1 MPTPNLKAI
10 LIYTMFRKLI
20 LLFLCLPFI
29 VVAQIKVKVQGLVVN
44 ENKEPI
50 ANVIVKVQSSNA
62 SAKTDSLGQYTL
74 LLTAGNRIVNFK
86 LLGYVF
92 KTIEIKLLQG
102 QNINIE
108 TVLRKDVKILEE
120 VKVEDKVS
128 RNQNMV
134 RFNPKLLGQ
143 IPNVSGS
150 FESIL
155 KQLPGVSVNNE
166 LSSQYS
172 VRGGNFDENLIYIND
187 VEIYKPFLVRN
198 GQQEGLSLINPDLV
212 GNVKFSAGGF
222 SARYGDKMSSVLDV
236 QYKNTDT
243 AKYIIGVGTNGVSA
257 TALSAPAKFKY
268 AFGFRQKQN
277 RLILNSQPVVGIYDP
292 QFYDFQSFLSFDVSK
307 KFSIQTLGI
316 YNTSRFGIIPQSQ
329 STEFGTL
336 QQTLRLKVNYEGQE
350 IDSYNNVV
358 GAVTLNFKPNTNL
371 NLKWINSAFFITEKE
386 NFDIYGSYVFD
397 EINKDFEDAN
407 FGQVR
412 ANRGI
417 GAYQNYGR
425 NQLEV
430 DVYSSEFRALYNH
443 KKSFWEGGFRL
454 QKDAITDRLKEFLLT
469 DSAGFILPNN
479 GLDLQL
485 TESVEAKNQVTT
497 FRYSGFL
504 ENNSDFGK
512 FNLTTGLRAYY
523 NTFTNEFIPSP
534 RAILSYKPN
543 PDKDLIYRFSS
554 GLYAQQPF
562 YREMRLF
569 NGSVYQQ
576 SKSQKSIHF
585 VASSDYKFKGLGTDL
600 KFSVEA
606 YYKILN
612 DLVPY
617 KIENL
622 RIRYY
627 ANQLANGYA
636 TGLDMRINGEFIEG
650 LESSFRLSLMKT
662 AEDIVGD
669 SKIVKDA
676 NGNQTTIY
684 PGFIKRPTD
693 QRINFSAF
701 FQDRLLKSPTY
712 KVHLNLL
719 YGSALPVGPPKTQ
732 RADDVFKIPAYRRLD
747 FGFSKNILD
756 PNARHQPK
764 LFKKY
769 LDSFIIYAELFNVL
783 NLNNT
788 VSYLWIADVDNNQ
801 YAIPNF
807 LTARQLNVR
816 IIAKF

>member
-1 MPTPNLKAI
+1 ML
-10 LIYTMFRKLI
+10 RKLI

-29 VVAQIKVKVQGLVVN
+29 VVAQNKVKVQGLVVN
-44 ENKEPI
+44 EKQEPI
-50 ANVIVKVQSSNA
+50 ANVIIKVQSSNA
-62 SAKTDSLGQYTL
+62 TAKTDSLGRYTL
-74 LLTAGNRIVNFK
+74 LLSAGKRIINFK

-92 KTIEIKLLQG
+92 KTIEIKLLLD
-102 QNINIE
+102 QNINLE

-143 IPNVSGS
+143 MPSVSGS

-243 AKYIIGVGTNGVSA
+243 AKYLIGVGTNGVSA
-257 TALSAPAKFKY
+257 TALSAPGKFKY

-277 RLILNSQPVVGIYDP
+277 RLILNNQPVVGNYDP
-292 QFYDFQSFLSFDVSK
+292 RFYDFQSFLSFDVSK

-336 QQTLRLKVNYEGQE
+336 QQVLRLKVNYEGQE

-358 GAVTLNFKPNTNL
+358 GAVTLNFKPNLNL

-430 DVYSSEFRALYNH
+430 DVYSSEFRALYSH
-443 KKSFWEGGFRL
+443 KKTFWEGGFRF
-454 QKDAITDRLKEFLLT
+454 QKHAITDRLKEFLLT
-469 DSAGFILPNN
+469 DSAGFILPNS
-479 GLDLQL
+479 GSGFQL
-485 TESVEAKNQVTT
+485 TESVEAKNKVTA
-497 FRYSGFL
+497 FRYSGFI
-504 ENNSDFGK
+504 ENTSDFGK
-512 FNLTTGLRAYY
+512 LNLTTGLRAYY
-523 NTFTNEFIPSP
+523 NTFTNEFVPSP
-534 RAILSYKPN
+534 RVILSFKPN

-569 NGSVYQQ
+569 NGNVYQQ
-576 SKSQKSIHF
+576 TKSQKSIHF

-636 TGLDMRINGEFIEG
+636 TGVDMRINGEFIEG

-676 NGNQTTIY
+676 NGNQTIIY

-712 KVHLNLL
+712 KLHLNLL

-756 PNARHQPK
+756 HNARHQPK
-764 LFKKY
+764 LIKKY